1 MKPKLNMPQ
10 FAVLSL
16 GFLLLGLFALRQ
28 AGLPSETSPLKV
40 EWQRDLRFL
49 DGPQGEIVVMDALTE
64 TEISRI
70 EGEQGFLRGTLRA
83 WARDRKRRDLD
94 SGPAFELLAH
104 PNGRMTLKDTATGQ
118 QIDLASFGPSNVAV
132 FERIK
137 GDAQRISAKH

>member
-1 MKPKLNMPQ
+1 MKPKMNMPQ

-16 GFLLLGLFALRQ
+16 GFLLLGLFAIRQ
-28 AGLPSETSPLKV
+28 AGVSPQDTQEQV
-40 EWQRDLRFL
+40 QWQRDLRFL
-49 DGPQGEIVVMDALTE
+49 DGPQGEIVVLDALTE

-83 WARDRKRRDLD
+83 LARERKRRDVG

-104 PNGRMTLKDTATGQ
+104 ANGRMTLKDTATGQ
-118 QIDLASFGPSNVAV
+118 HIDLASFGPSNVAV

-137 GDAQRISAKH
+137 DDAQRIAMKH